1 MRLLIWKNIYKV
13 LIGNWNAGTKNAII
27 EKTEGAKRMEK
38 TLSGYCR
45 TIDDARIVLLDPD
58 EKEPEIGCDYAGC
71 AFRDSCPIGQQIT
84 ALLKESGGSNE
95 ERGKQK

>member
-1 MRLLIWKNIYKV
+1 
-13 LIGNWNAGTKNAII
+13 
-27 EKTEGAKRMEK
+27 MEK

-84 ALLKESGGSNE
+84 ALLKESGG
-95 ERGKQK
+95 